1 MAPKDNTRPPSP
13 AGKGEDGLT
22 QKQRLFVAAYTR
34 EANATRAAIA
44 AGYSAKTAQQAG
56 SRLLSDVVVR
66 GAINNIQAAVFEKA
80 AAEAGITLDRT
91 LREIARIAY
100 FDPRRMFDRQGN
112 PLDITQL
119 DDETAAVVAGL
130 DVLEQ
135 YEGTGAER
143 VFVGNIKKWKLAD
156 KKGALDMLMK
166 HLGGYKNDNEQ
177 AGAAAA
183 AAMAGL
189 TVRFIEAQPK

>member
-1 MAPKDNTRPPSP
+1 MTRKDNKHPPSP

-22 QKQRLFVAAYTR
+22 QKQRLFVVAYTR

-66 GAINNIQAAVFEKA
+66 QAINNIQAAVIEKA
-80 AAEAGITLDRT
+80 AAEAGITLERT

-100 FDPRRMFDRQGN
+100 FDPRRMFDRHGN
-112 PLDITQL
+112 PLAITQL
-119 DDETAAVVAGL
+119 DDETAAVIAGL
-130 DVLEQ
+130 DVMEEW
-135 YEGTGAER
+135 EGSGPSR
-143 VFVGNIKKWKLAD
+143 VLIGHVKKWKLAD
-156 KKGALDMLMK
+156 KKGALDILMK

-189 TVRFIEAQPK
+189 TVRFIEAKPK